1 MKLWIL
7 PLGGK
12 GLRVK
17 NFGKYKPLIKIKYN
31 YIIEWFLIGLKEHLN
46 PNDKLLVIILKDHD
60 RKFSIKKK
68 IYPIC
73 KKFFKRKNII
83 FKILNKEM
91 TSGPAETV
99 LLGIKELDFKKTT
112 IVANHDQFIKFEF
125 PNVKFDAFIPVFFNN
140 SNNSSYVKIKNN
152 SITSVVE
159 KKRISFHAS
168 SGIYGFK
175 NLSILKSILN
185 KTLKLKPHFK
195 NEFFIGPSINFLIK
209 QKKRVVPT
217 KTNLKLDL
225 GTTMGINYF
234 KNLIKF
240 F

>member
-17 NFGKYKPLIKIKYN
+17 KFGRSKPLIKIKYR
-31 YIIEWFLIGLKEHLN
+31 YIIEWFFLSLKEHLDT
-46 PNDKLLVIILKDHD
+46 NDKLLIIILKDQD
-60 RKFSIKKK
+60 KKFSLKKK

-73 KKFFKRKNII
+73 KKYFKKKNII
-83 FKILNKEM
+83 FKILNNEV

-99 LLGIKELDFKKTT
+99 SLGIKKIDFKKTT

-125 PNVKFDAFIPVFFNN
+125 PKVKFDAFVPVYFNN
-140 SNNSSYVKIKNN
+140 SNNSSYVKIKKNT
-152 SITSVVE
+152 ITSVVE
-159 KKRISFHAS
+159 KKRVSSHAS

-175 NLSILKSILN
+175 NLSILRSILN
-185 KTLKLKPHFK
+185 KTLKFKPHFK
-195 NEFFIGPSINFLIK
+195 NEFFIGPSLNFLIK
-209 QKKRVVPT
+209 QKKKVIPT

-225 GTTMGINYF
+225 GTKQGIDYF
-234 KNLIKF
+234 KNFIRF